1 MNEQREPIAMR
12 NIRRT
17 LWGLLVLLSALWLL
31 AEPSVFASAGFFPLR
46 NAIVQ
51 YSGVL
56 AMGCM
61 SVAMLLAL
69 RPRRPERGFGGLDK
83 MYRLHKWLG
92 IAALVVSVV
101 HWLWAKGPKWAV
113 GWGWLEKPARGE
125 RPPIDN
131 PIEQFF
137 LDQRG
142 LAESLG
148 EWAFYAAVLLIAL
161 ALIKSFPYRLFYKTH
176 RLLAVAYLIL
186 VFHAAVLLE
195 FDDWAAPLGVVMAVL
210 LAAGT
215 YSAVIVLLRRVG
227 AGRQVA
233 GRIVSLR
240 YYPGVRALETEIEV
254 PHGWPGHQPG
264 QFAFAT
270 SDSTEGAHPYTIA
283 SGWDDKRRRITF
295 ITKELG
301 DHTRR
306 LRERLY
312 VGQGV
317 KIEGPYGCFDF
328 DDGRPRQIW
337 IGGGIGITPF
347 IARMKHLALERQ
359 TQPEAFRPSQIDL
372 FHSTAEV
379 DEEAIARL
387 TADAAAAGIR
397 LHVLV
402 DARDGLLTGDRIRA
416 AVPDWRDAGIWFC
429 GPAGFGAALRRD
441 FSAQGLPVEDRFHQ
455 ELFAMR

>member
-1 MNEQREPIAMR
+1 MR

-17 LWGLLVLLSALWLL
+17 LWGLLILLSALWLL
-31 AEPSVFASAGFFPLR
+31 AEPSVFALTGFFTVR
-46 NAIVQ
+46 NAMVQ

-69 RPRRPERGFGGLDK
+69 RPRWPERWFGGLDK

-92 IAALVVSVV
+92 IAALIVSVI

-137 LDQRG
+137 MDQRG
-142 LAESLG
+142 LAEGLG
-148 EWAFYAAVLLIAL
+148 EWTFYAVVLLIAL
-161 ALIKSFPYRLFYKTH
+161 ALIKHFPYRLFYKTH

-186 VFHAAVLLE
+186 VFHAVVLTT
-195 FDDWAAPLGVVMAVL
+195 FDYWTSPVGVPMAVL
-210 LAAGT
+210 LAGGA
-215 YSAVIVLLRRVG
+215 YSAVIVLLRCVG
-227 AGRQVA
+227 AGRQVW
-233 GRIVSLR
+233 GRIVSLQ
-240 YYPGVRALETEIEV
+240 YYPGVRALETEIEL
-254 PHGWPGHQPG
+254 PHGWPGHKPG
-264 QFAFAT
+264 QFAFVT
-270 SDSTEGAHPYTIA
+270 SDRAEGAHPYTIA
-283 SGWDDKRRRITF
+283 SGWNDKLRRITI
-295 ITKELG
+295 ITKALG
-301 DHTRR
+301 DHTRQ
-306 LRERLY
+306 LSERLH
-312 VGQGV
+312 VGQEV

-328 DDGRPRQIW
+328 DSDSPRQIW

-347 IARMKHLALERQ
+347 IAGMKHIALERQ
-359 TQPEAFRPSQIDL
+359 AHADAFHPPNIDL
-372 FHSTAEV
+372 FHPTAEY
-379 DEEAIARL
+379 DEAAIAKL

-402 DARDGLLTGDRIRA
+402 DARDGFLTGERIRA
-416 AVPDWRDAGIWFC
+416 AVPDWRDASVWFC